1 MHLLYIG
8 KVFTVTIPVVAVVN
22 SFQGIIRLDWEVKVQ
37 IKLHAYQLAC
47 VMGNDRGSEIYT

>member
-22 SFQGIIRLDWEVKVQ
+22 SFQGIIRLDWEVKV
-37 IKLHAYQLAC
+37 
-47 VMGNDRGSEIYT
+47 